1 MFGGVTFTRDSALIW
16 MVPLINVKKTIHST
30 EKELDI
36 IDKMTPIT
44 TTHVTKTTV
53 MFEVNDFFLESTVF
67 R

>member
-1 MFGGVTFTRDSALIW
+1 

-53 MFEVNDFFLESTVF
+53 MFEVNDFFWSLQSSGKISQSCVF
-67 R
+67 ALWTSS